1 MIGRIS
7 VGVVLFD
14 GFELLDVFGPLEM
27 IGQLPDHFELCLV
40 AENGDIVASNQGP
53 RSVLDFGF
61 DNSPQFNLLLV
72 PGGSGTRREVQNPVL
87 LEWLRSQADN
97 AQYVTSVCTG
107 SALLARA
114 GLLDGRRATS
124 NKAAFD
130 WVTSQ
135 SDQVDW
141 QKQARWVKDGRF
153 FTSSGVSAGMD
164 MALALIAEITDL
176 DTAKQVA
183 TWSEYEWQQN
193 PDRDP
198 FAAIHGLV

>member
-1 MIGRIS
+1 MSDRIS

-27 IGQLPDHFELCLV
+27 FGQLPNHFELCLV

-61 DNSPQFNLLLV
+61 DSSPQFNMLLV
-72 PGGSGTRREVQNPVL
+72 PGGSGTRREVHNPEL

-141 QKQARWVKDGRF
+141 QKQARWVEDERF

-183 TWSEYEWQQN
+183 TWSEYEWHQN
-193 PDRDP
+193 PDWDP

>member
-1 MIGRIS
+1 MSDRIS

-27 IGQLPDHFELCLV
+27 FGQLPNHFELCLV

-61 DNSPQFNLLLV
+61 DSSPQFNMLLV
-72 PGGSGTRREVQNPVL
+72 PGGSGTRREVHNPEL

-114 GLLDGRRATS
+114 GLLDGRRATT

-141 QKQARWVKDGRF
+141 QKQARWVEDERF

-183 TWSEYEWQQN
+183 TWSEYEWHQN
-193 PDRDP
+193 PDWDP
-198 FAAIHGLV
+198 FAAIHDLV

>member
-1 MIGRIS
+1 MIDRIS

-27 IGQLPDHFELCLV
+27 FGQLPDHFELCLV

-53 RSVLDFGF
+53 RSALDFGF

-183 TWSEYEWQQN
+183 TWSEYEWHQN

>member
-1 MIGRIS
+1 MSDRIS

-27 IGQLPDHFELCLV
+27 FGQLPNHFELCLV
-40 AENGDIVASNQGP
+40 AENGGIVASNQGP
-53 RSVLDFGF
+53 RSVPDFGF
-61 DNSPQFNLLLV
+61 DSSPQFNMLLV
-72 PGGSGTRREVQNPVL
+72 PGGSGTRREVHNPEL

-114 GLLDGRRATS
+114 GLLDGRRATT

-141 QKQARWVKDGRF
+141 QKQARWVEDERF

-183 TWSEYEWQQN
+183 TWSEYEWHQN
-193 PDRDP
+193 PDWDP